1 MKFSCLSVGRCQ
13 APTAAIEPPSD
24 FEGVLDFVLEH
35 VRSFNNN
42 NKKISFKNHADI
54 ITSYLRRIYKS
65 QGTDNLVELEKLL
78 ICYVLGMSLP
88 RTIGRLYTK
97 NAGLPHYL
105 EIFKTKFRRELLG
118 DMRVVFRV
126 EAKHVTDLQ
135 SWAKR
140 FLMTYWSP
148 WYYYAA
154 LEQLEMANPS
164 CMQFTE
170 KIAAIVHDILY
181 TILTRL
187 FVVRM
192 TKLDL
197 ETLRSA
203 IQAQLC
209 LTSFLSDLRPF
220 VEAYLHIIDP
230 EKIDQALSK
239 KDSSCAIID
248 VVEEEELNGSEED
261 EEKNQIEMMK
271 DDRRPWSEI
280 CSYLLKRI
288 ALISTST
295 LQIAST
301 RNVHPSLNLLLNSR
315 SVTAIEPAHSDMKM
329 EPWQY
334 TVDYLLKDSQDA
346 ERILL
351 KDNLRRTVFTTAS
364 LEFSKVEDG
373 DSTKP
378 NFTKTSN
385 FTRAYHCELA
395 LMALLFRV
403 CTNNLALLCFY
414 GPVRLTTC

>member
-1 MKFSCLSVGRCQ
+1 MKFSCLFVGRSH

-35 VRSFNNN
+35 IRSFNNN

-54 ITSYLRRIYKS
+54 ITSYLGRIYKS
-65 QGTDNLVELEKLL
+65 QSADDLADSEKFL

-88 RTIGRLYTK
+88 KTIGRLYTK
-97 NAGLPHYL
+97 IAGLPHYV
-105 EIFKTKFRRELLG
+105 EIFKIRFRRELLG

-126 EAKHVTDLQ
+126 EAKHVADLQ

-154 LEQLEMANPS
+154 LEQLEMANPN

-187 FVVRM
+187 FVVR
-192 TKLDL
+192 TAKLDL

-220 VEAYLHIIDP
+220 VEAYLYIIDP
-230 EKIDQALSK
+230 EKIDEALSK
-239 KDSSCAIID
+239 KNSSCAIID

-271 DDRRPWSEI
+271 DRRPWSEI

-301 RNVHPSLNLLLNSR
+301 KNLHPSLNLLLNSS
-315 SVTAIEPAHSDMKM
+315 SVTAIEPAHSDMKL

-346 ERILL
+346 ERIFL
-351 KDNLRRTVFTTAS
+351 KENLRRTVFTTSS
-364 LEFSKVEDG
+364 LDFNKVEGG

-385 FTRAYHCELA
+385 STRAYHCELA
-395 LMALLFRV
+395 LMALLLRV
-403 CTNNLALLCFY
+403 CTQNLALLYFH